1 MQVSDDFEDNA
12 APPPTFTSSTMQEEE
27 KKADDADNIPDVEK
41 AVVTPY
47 DAIRA
52 SNNNI
57 NNIHKKSCWTDERGN
72 LKVVNMVVRHPCKIF
87 WLIIVL
93 VLVLTFI
100 LNAAV
105 FRTAENGNPFT
116 LPGNEF
122 DLLDV
127 RSIQYD
133 SLRLA
138 SDQVKGA
145 RKALDTKGKPTLKQ
159 SQTEAIQYWYDI
171 EVILF
176 YLWISEYAFIECAHS
191 VIILLFIKHFT
202 GCSKQQLLV
211 ASSEMNRAFKE

>member
-1 MQVSDDFEDNA
+1 MKESDDFEDNA
-12 APPPTFTSSTMQEEE
+12 APPTFTSSAMQEEE

-52 SNNNI
+52 SNNNN

-87 WLIIVL
+87 WIIIIL

-122 DLLDV
+122 DLMDV
-127 RSIQYD
+127 RSLQFD

-145 RKALDTKGKPTLKQ
+145 RAAFATKGKPTLKQ
-159 SQTEAIQYWYDI
+159 SQTEAIQYWYDRDSHLLLHVDFQI
-171 EVILF
+171 
-176 YLWISEYAFIECAHS
+176 AFIECAHS
-191 VIILLFIKHFT
+191 VIILLFIKLFT

-211 ASSEMNRAFKE
+211 ACSEMNRAFKE